1 MKEPQR
7 DELQLSRRAEIG
19 NWIKKTLGR
28 GFLLLVTVIS
38 AAGILFI
45 LAFMFKDAFPF
56 FREVGPFGFF
66 HNDVWDPTAEGAR
79 RSFGALGIFLSTG
92 LVTFGACLVC
102 VPMGISA
109 AVCLS
114 DVVPFGVRQ
123 VVKPIIELLAAIPSV
138 AYGFF
143 ALIVFAPLLQNA
155 GGPILSVVLWVVSAP
170 TALLGSMVLSE
181 VISAFFSE
189 NAAKFI
195 RPVLFIVMFVACLC
209 VIYFAGSWLYNLKIE
224 QGANALNASL
234 FLALMALPTVVSVCE
249 DALTAVGRE
258 IREGSY
264 ALGATRAETMIKVVI
279 PAAKGGILAAILL
292 GVMRAVG
299 ETMVVVMAAGKA
311 TQIPKP
317 WYNLLSPVRPIT
329 ATIAIE
335 MGEVARD
342 TTHYHALF
350 ALAFILLLF
359 SFACNLMSEWSVRR
373 TRKKLGG

>member
-1 MKEPQR
+1 MAKIEKESF
-7 DELQLSRRAEIG
+7 LASRRAELLRKVG
-19 NWIKKTLGR
+19 GVLGHS
-28 GFLLLVTVIS
+28 FLLAVTCLS

-45 LAFMFKDAFPF
+45 LAFMFRDALPF
-56 FREVGPFGFF
+56 FRQTGPFAFF
-66 HNDVWDPTAEGAR
+66 QSDVWDPTAGGDR
-79 RSFGALGIFLSTG
+79 QSFGALGIFLSTG

-114 DVVPFGVRQ
+114 DVIPFGVRQ

-143 ALIVFAPLLQNA
+143 ALIVFAPLLQDA
-155 GGPILSVVLWVVSAP
+155 GGPILAVVLWVVAAP
-170 TALLGSMVLSE
+170 TALLGAVVLSE

-189 NAAKFI
+189 TARKVS
-195 RPVLFIVMFVACLC
+195 RPVVFLGLFGAALYGIYVAGTH
-209 VIYFAGSWLYNLKIE
+209 VYRMEISSGT
-224 QGANALNASL
+224 NALNASL

-311 TQIPKP
+311 TQIPEP

-335 MGEVARD
+335 MGEVARE
-342 TTHYHALF
+342 TVHYHALF

-359 SFACNLMSEWSVRR
+359 SFACNLVSEWSVRS

>member
-1 MKEPQR
+1 MPKIEKDKLLTSR
-7 DELQLSRRAEIG
+7 GRELYEKVAGLFGHS
-19 NWIKKTLGR
+19 
-28 GFLLLVTVIS
+28 FLLFVTCVS

-45 LAFMFKDAFPF
+45 LLFMFRDALPF
-56 FREVGPFGFF
+56 FREAGVTAFF
-66 HNDVWDPTAEGAR
+66 ENDAWYPTRAEPT
-79 RSFGALGIFLSTG
+79 FGALGIFMSTA

-102 VPMGISA
+102 VPMGVTA

-114 DVVPFGVRQ
+114 DVLPFKARQ
-123 VVKPIIELLAAIPSV
+123 VIKPVIEILAAIPSV

-143 ALIVFAPLLQNA
+143 ALIIFAPLLQNSGGTILA
-155 GGPILSVVLWVVSAP
+155 GVLWVVAAP
-170 TALLGSMVLSE
+170 TALIVSV
-181 VISAFFSE
+181 VISEGVCNLLGEEARKV
-189 NAAKFI
+189 A
-195 RPVLFIVMFVACLC
+195 RPVTILVLLGAALYG
-209 VIYFAGSWLYNLKIE
+209 IYRGGVRLTQLEITS
-224 QGANALNASL
+224 GVNALNASL

-249 DALTAVGRE
+249 DALSAVGRE
-258 IREGSY
+258 VREGSY
-264 ALGATRAETMIKVVI
+264 ALGATRAETMIRVVI

-311 TQIPKP
+311 TQVPEP

-335 MGEVARD
+335 MAEVARG

-359 SFACNLMSEWSVRR
+359 SFACNLISEWSVRR

>member
-1 MKEPQR
+1 MSRIQKDKLLTSRGQ
-7 DELQLSRRAEIG
+7 ELLDKVG
-19 NWIKKTLGR
+19 GLLGH
-28 GFLLLVTVIS
+28 GFLLLVTCVS

-45 LAFMFKDAFPF
+45 LFFMLRDAWPF
-56 FREVGPFGFF
+56 FRDAGPQAFFGS
-66 HNDVWDPTAEGAR
+66 DAWYPTREEPA
-79 RSFGALGIFLSTG
+79 FGALGIFMSTG
-92 LVTFGACLVC
+92 LVTVGACLVC
-102 VPMGISA
+102 VPMGVTA

-114 DVVPFGVRQ
+114 DVLPFEARQ
-123 VVKPIIELLAAIPSV
+123 VIKPVIEILAAIPSV

-143 ALIVFAPLLQNA
+143 ALIIFAPLLQDH
-155 GGPILSVVLWVVSAP
+155 GGTILSVVLWVVAAP
-170 TALLGSMVLSE
+170 SALLASVAASE
-181 VISAFFSE
+181 GACSFFSE
-189 NAAKFI
+189 RARRVV
-195 RPVLFIVMFVACLC
+195 RPVTFVVLLGAALYG
-209 VIYFAGSWLYNLKIE
+209 IYVVGGKLSGLEIDS
-224 QGANALNASL
+224 GANALNASL

-249 DALTAVGRE
+249 DALSAVGRD

-264 ALGATRAETMIKVVI
+264 ALGATRAETMIRVVI
-279 PAAKGGILAAILL
+279 PAAKGGILAAVLL

-311 TQIPKP
+311 TQVPEP

-335 MGEVARD
+335 MAEVARG

-359 SFACNLMSEWSVRR
+359 SFACNLLSEWSVRR